1 MSQDPESDFLSF
13 VEEPAPHACYQ
24 NLAKSARSEQ
34 LKVARY
40 LLLFVGLL
48 TTAVNGY
55 AFSQVDRFVDS
66 QVQQQF
72 NGQRVM
78 DEVEEQA
85 AVAQL
90 RNRLT
95 SLLYFMLGAA
105 VVFGVVYM
113 ILGIIVYAY
122 PLRATIGGLVL
133 FVASMVLFGV
143 LAPQTLWA
151 GLLPKIVIIVAL
163 AASVRTAV
171 AWRVSPK
178 S

>member
-1 MSQDPESDFLSF
+1 
-13 VEEPAPHACYQ
+13 
-24 NLAKSARSEQ
+24 
-34 LKVARY
+34 
-40 LLLFVGLL
+40 
-48 TTAVNGY
+48 VNGY
-55 AFSQVDRFVDS
+55 EFSQVDRLVDS
-66 QVQQQF
+66 QVHQQF

-95 SLLYFMLGAA
+95 SFLYFMLGAA

-113 ILGIIVYAY
+113 ILGIIVYVY

-151 GLLPKIVIIVAL
+151 GLLPKVVIIVAL